1 LSGGARGV
9 GDLPQSMAR
18 NPWEQAR
25 ANSHAKNMAQL
36 GICPA
41 AG

>member
-1 LSGGARGV
+1 
-9 GDLPQSMAR
+9 MAR

-25 ANSHAKNMAQL
+25 AKSHAKNMAQL